1 MDLFRMLTHFITL
14 MPCVSLELGTWLTTL
29 SEPRMPFVSALYLH
43 SLNSELLAVRDIT
56 LPATLVD
63 DLSSY
68 LWGLSDVLVAL
79 KIATVLTVLDRVG
92 SRPGN
97 AVFLS
102 KSQFLARTLDSPSH
116 TYTER
121 GRTDTLL
128 SIAWWRSAGAMCYTL
143 ALSWTL
149 LSTDGFTLALQG
161 WHKRTYTRIVL
172 QITCSWSV
180 SSKTSV

>member
-1 MDLFRMLTHFITL
+1 
-14 MPCVSLELGTWLTTL
+14 
-29 SEPRMPFVSALYLH
+29 MPFVSALYLH

-128 SIAWWRSAGAMCYTL
+128 DGGAQGPCVTPWHSAGL
-143 ALSWTL
+143 SSALMDLHWPCRGGISAHTHGL
-149 LSTDGFTLALQG
+149 YSKSLVLGLFLQKHQSSGCEGDGKNKSCQPADIATPPPLSLI
-161 WHKRTYTRIVL
+161 TRE
-172 QITCSWSV
+172 
-180 SSKTSV
+180 